1 MDVLGINDL
10 VADAFLKVENRK
22 SHGREDV
29 IVDEVRK
36 AGNDPILPYDEIVG
50 AKLDLAVIRIES
62 VVQWELFF
70 HLHHAC
76 SGEDVVHK
84 F

>member
-1 MDVLGINDL
+1 VSLYDFIVPQMDVLGINDL

-36 AGNDPILPYDEIVG
+36 VGDDPIFPYDEIV
-50 AKLDLAVIRIES
+50 
-62 VVQWELFF
+62 
-70 HLHHAC
+70 
-76 SGEDVVHK
+76 
-84 F
+84 